1 MAYLCQRSFFGADG
15 ALVGCDFNFGIPAY
29 SFTKIAKSG
38 AAVSPESTCG
48 SFLGVANRGY
58 IDWFRLRSFF
68 AWPLT
73 VTAGGNRLEPVVAP
87 AKLSHKGPITG
98 VSSRRWYA
106 AAAGQEE
113 AFGLEKS

>member
-38 AAVSPESTCG
+38 AAVSPESTFG

-73 VTAGGNRLEPVVAP
+73 ITAGESRLEPGVAP
-87 AKLSHKGPITG
+87 AKIFHKRPIKG
-98 VSSRRWYA
+98 VSSPPWGSGATAPFPSYA
-106 AAAGQEE
+106 R
-113 AFGLEKS
+113 LL